1 MTKAEFLNLQ
11 PGDIVRHLF
20 GEEGLIVTGNYGT
33 HVTAVFTMDIT
44 NPEEWTLIQKATEP
58 KAIAPAKGEG

>member
-11 PGDIVRHLF
+11 PGDIVRHHF
-20 GEEGLIVTGNYGT
+20 GEEGLIVTGNYIT

-44 NPEEWTLIQKATEP
+44 NPEEWILIQKATEP
-58 KAIAPAKGEG
+58 RATEPAKGKV